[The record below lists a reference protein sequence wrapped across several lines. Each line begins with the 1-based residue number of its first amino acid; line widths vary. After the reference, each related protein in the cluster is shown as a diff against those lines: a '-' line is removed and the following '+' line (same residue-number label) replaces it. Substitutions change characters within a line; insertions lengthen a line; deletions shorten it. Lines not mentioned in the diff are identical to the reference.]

1 MKKITH
7 YSVTWIMIGMCLI
20 LIPDQAGAAESFS
33 FFHSSVRMIWG
44 LLIVL
49 GILLII
55 YGLMRKKATLFQRH
69 GNSAI
74 TVLETKHLMPKKTLF
89 LVQVRG
95 KEFLVGSGGESL
107 SLLASFGPDEQTQA
121 RFEDILQESD
131 PHQLS

>member
-1 MKKITH
+1 MKTIT
-7 YSVTWIMIGMCLI
+7 YCFVTYIIPALCI
-20 LIPDQAGAAESFS
+20 TLIPDQAGAAESFS

-55 YGLMRKKATLFQRH
+55 YGLMKKKATLFQRP

-89 LVQVRG
+89 LVEVKGQ
-95 KEFLVGSGGESL
+95 EFLVGSGGESL
-107 SLLASFGPDEQTQA
+107 SLLASFGPDGQQA
-121 RFEDILQESD
+121 SRFEDILQESD